1 MTASSGAKTRA
12 YKIREIKKVHIEKIE
27 QVNGCIME
35 ELPHR
40 TGLRM
45 KSVFLSNSLI
55 SAVKVQLSTVL
66 NHH

>member
-1 MTASSGAKTRA
+1 MGDL
-12 YKIREIKKVHIEKIE
+12 KKYTLKKIE

-35 ELPHR
+35 ELPR
-40 TGLRM
+40 STGLRM